1 MAGNSRPVPREAR
14 RRHHFDRTTLQ
25 GISLTSSLDHAQPAS
40 FLLRAKRRRSF
51 LSNLLFGVPPAAAR
65 IVVQSC
71 EFIKQKGKT
80 LGEAAAWGKM
90 HRAAALLVAALAAS
104 ADCAAHAPSSISGGR
119 DARGI
124 SLMEP
129 AMRMPLLGGHRRGL
143 VVAAARSPPAKRGG
157 KNAGPPKG
165 PIDSIKEATGNL
177 KLFEKLPPKFKG
189 PAINAWS
196 AMVAGFG
203 AYFVATPLETIKTG
217 LQTMPGSTA
226 LGIVQNKG
234 AGGLFYGL
242 GAMFWAGVPYSI
254 VMYSVY
260 QPIKSSVQ
268 DLVGPAAGILAAML
282 GAAAAESVGALFF
295 LPGELVSKR
304 MMRNPGMYSSFPMA
318 AKTIIG
324 SEGVKGLYRG
334 LVSTLIRDVPFTIIQ
349 FIVFEEL
356 RKEVANYH
364 ARSVAG
370 KKNKGAAA
378 APVSFGE
385 SVAVG
390 VAAALVATT
399 ATLPLD
405 VIKSNIQTDAAK
417 QTFMSMTNTLVRTG
431 GVGSLFRGFGP
442 YAAINAAKWSTSMAV
457 YNTVREFHGEAPSSG
472 GGH

>member
-1 MAGNSRPVPREAR
+1 M
-14 RRHHFDRTTLQ
+14 
-25 GISLTSSLDHAQPAS
+25 
-40 FLLRAKRRRSF
+40 RSF
-51 LSNLLFGVPPAAAR
+51 VLLL
-65 IVVQSC
+65 
-71 EFIKQKGKT
+71 T
-80 LGEAAAWGKM
+80 
-90 HRAAALLVAALAAS
+90 ALATAE
-104 ADCAAHAPSSISGGR
+104 CAAPSIFSGSR

-124 SLMEP
+124 TLLEP
-129 AMRMPLLGGHRRGL
+129 ASMPLLGGHRRGHI
-143 VVAAARSPPAKRGG
+143 VAAAKTPPARKREGR
-157 KNAGPPKG
+157 NAGPPKG
-165 PIDSIKEATGNL
+165 PIDSLREAAGNM
-177 KLFEKLPPKFKG
+177 KIFEKLPPKFKG
-189 PAINAWS
+189 PAVNAWS

-203 AYFVATPLETIKTG
+203 AYLVATPLETIKTG

-226 LGIVQNKG
+226 LGIVQKKG
-234 AGGLFYGL
+234 VGGLFYGL

-260 QPIKSSVQ
+260 QPIKAGVS
-268 DLVGPAAGILAAML
+268 DIVGPSAGIVAAML

-304 MMRNPGMYSSFPMA
+304 MMKNPGMYSSFPSA
-318 AKTIIG
+318 ARTIIG

-356 RKEVANYH
+356 RKEVAKHH
-364 ARSVAG
+364 ARAVAG

-417 QTFMSMTNTLVRTG
+417 QTFMSMTKTLVRTG
-431 GVGSLFRGFGP
+431 GVGTLFRGFGP

-457 YNTVREFHGEAPSSG
+457 YNTIREFHGEAPSSG